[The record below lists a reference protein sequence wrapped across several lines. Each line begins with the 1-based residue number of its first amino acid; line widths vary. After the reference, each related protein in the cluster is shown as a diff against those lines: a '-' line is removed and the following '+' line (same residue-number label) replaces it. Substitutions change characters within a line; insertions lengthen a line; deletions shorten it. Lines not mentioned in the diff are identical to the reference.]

1 MLCTVIFFAV
11 LETTGKYLSRFYPVP
26 EVVWARY
33 TVHLLLM
40 LVVLAP
46 RLRLRLVRTA
56 RPIDQ
61 ILRATLLLGS
71 TLCNFA
77 ALSFLPLAEVKAI
90 SFVSPLLVAIFAVWF
105 LRASMCRG
113 TMACRNRRF
122 SRSLVYRTSRQRHAD
137 LGFGPALGTAL
148 CYSLYQIMT
157 RRISEDEDPITTLF
171 YTALVGF
178 LVMSAIMP
186 FLWVTPSLKHLP
198 LMLLL
203 GTMGACGHFLLIKA
217 LELERA
223 SALSPLGYTQLLW
236 VTLLGYLVF
245 GDLPDQHAVIG
256 MVSSW
261 AAACTWHGGTGRGAW
276 RSPIAPSNRQRE
288 ARVAVSVLFRFALG
302 LLGLGWFG
310 PRLLASIWFY
320 LRSDLDVQLDRQ
332 RGWRQTFATVASLVR
347 QGSAHPLALPL
358 DVGGQMQGQA
368 DLEQALECRNFRR
381 VWLQAHWFGCRI
393 LRRA

>member
-1 MLCTVIFFAV
+1 VVAARLRALSPSARAVLYMLYTVIFFAV

-46 RLRLRLVRTA
+46 RLRLRLVTTA

-90 SFVSPLLVAIFAVWF
+90 SFVSPLLVAIFAVWLLREHVSWDKWLAVIVGF
-105 LRASMCRG
+105 LGVLFIVRPGSAMLTWAS
-113 TMACRNRRF
+113 A
-122 SRSLVYRTSRQRHAD
+122 L
-137 LGFGPALGTAL
+137 ALGTAF

-171 YTALVGF
+171 YTALVGVV
-178 LVMSAIMP
+178 VMSAIMP

-256 MVSSW
+256 MGIIVGS
-261 AAACTWHGGTGRGAW
+261 GLYVAW
-276 RSPIAPSNRQRE
+276 GHRARRRE
-288 ARVAVSVLFRFALG
+288 E
-302 LLGLGWFG
+302 
-310 PRLLASIWFY
+310 P
-320 LRSDLDVQLDRQ
+320 D
-332 RGWRQTFATVASLVR
+332 
-347 QGSAHPLALPL
+347 SAI
-358 DVGGQMQGQA
+358 
-368 DLEQALECRNFRR
+368 E
-381 VWLQAHWFGCRI
+381 
-393 LRRA
+393 